1 MAFCARKGVTCIDV
15 SSWLRLA
22 PEHIG
27 RGSTDERADEYPA
40 CEQPMVR
47 KAFRPRNAALAAAQR
62 RQRDRPYSG
71 RGRHAGARQHARTAA
86 RLSRLHAPH
95 GRSEEHTSELQSL
108 MRISYA
114 VFCLKKKKTHIE
126 PTN

>member
-86 RLSRLHAPH
+86 QIGSASCRERVCQYVL
-95 GRSEEHTSELQSL
+95 
-108 MRISYA
+108 ISVVA
-114 VFCLKKKKTHIE
+114 VSYKKK
-126 PTN
+126 NQ